1 MVGLYDDTKDDI
13 EILNK
18 TTFNSVIY
26 GSDKVSFVE
35 FYAQWC
41 GACQRYSIHWK
52 EIAKE
57 TKSWHSKV
65 VRVAAI
71 NCADSFND
79 PICREHNVEY
89 YPTLKL
95 FPTMALHNN
104 TNHDAIL
111 VKTDK
116 NDALVKIVTKFV
128 ESQHYKPAHWP
139 EFEPYK

>member
-1 MVGLYDDTKDDI
+1 M
-13 EILNK
+13 
-18 TTFNSVIY
+18 
-26 GSDKVSFVE
+26 
-35 FYAQWC
+35 
-41 GACQRYSIHWK
+41 
-52 EIAKE
+52 
-57 TKSWHSKV
+57 

-104 TNHDAIL
+104 TNHDAIV

-116 NDALVKIVTKFV
+116 NDALIRIVIKFV
-128 ESQHYKPAHWP
+128 ENQQVKPSHWP
-139 EFEPYK
+139 ELEPYT